1 MEKKGLESQIN
12 ILKETNMDL
21 KVVQSELTERE
32 HDLEQSAKE
41 KQNQISLLEE
51 EMKRLREQ
59 ISDLKGQKM
68 S

>member
-1 MEKKGLESQIN
+1 MEKKGLESQVN

-68 S
+68 R